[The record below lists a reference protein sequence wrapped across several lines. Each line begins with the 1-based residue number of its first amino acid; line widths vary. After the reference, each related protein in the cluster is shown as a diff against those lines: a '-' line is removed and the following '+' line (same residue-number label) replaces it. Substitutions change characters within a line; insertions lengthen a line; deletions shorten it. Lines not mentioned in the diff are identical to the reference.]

1 MTHIEDPIPTLV
13 TLIGHPFANVGMG
26 EQLRS
31 HMAAC
36 QSVQLSF
43 NTLDIFRYA
52 PRTDPNHVRLIG
64 SSEIEGPIGGIRI
77 FHTNADEIDR
87 VKDAFEQRHGRF
99 SDGYNIIVPAW
110 ELSKYPLPWAAK
122 VRQFDEVWAL
132 SHFIAESL
140 LTAQI
145 KSVYIGQSLE
155 MPLGYRLPRKYF
167 GIRESAFTIL
177 HFFDLTSYATRKNP
191 EAVFQTYEAIRARQK
206 FRDVQLVLKV
216 KKADDGAKEWLQPIR
231 DRFPEAVCIE
241 QPMNS
246 LETRSL
252 INCSDCFAS
261 LHRAEGFGRGTG
273 EAMFLGRL
281 ALATA
286 YSGNLDY
293 MTKSNSLLVDYKLQP
308 VPSGDYPFHKGQVW
322 AEPDIQTA
330 IELLDEVIRDPDR
343 ARKVATLGQRDV
355 RLNFSHRAVGLRIL
369 DRITKIQSANSLIT
383 RTKASRHE
391 RRASGKAT
399 EKTPGRTAASN
410 SWLANGVLAKPR

>member
-1 MTHIEDPIPTLV
+1 MPTGAGTVIYNEVPTPTSL

-36 QSVQLSF
+36 KSVQLTF

-52 PRTDPNHVRLIG
+52 PRTDPDHVRLVG
-64 SSEIEGPIGGIRI
+64 SSELESPPGGIRI
-77 FHTNADEIDR
+77 FHINADEIDR
-87 VKDAFEQRHGRF
+87 VKVAFERRHGRF

-110 ELSKYPLPWAAK
+110 ELAKYPPPWAAK
-122 VRQFDEVWAL
+122 LRQFDEVWAL

-140 LTAQI
+140 RCAQI
-145 KSVYIGQSLE
+145 KSVYIGQSVE
-155 MPLGYRLPRKYF
+155 TPLGYRLPRKYF
-167 GIRESAFTIL
+167 HIRESAFTIL

-191 EAVFQTYEAIRARQK
+191 EAVFKTYEAIRTRQK

-216 KKADDGAKEWLQPIR
+216 KKADDSAREWLHPIR
-231 DRFPEAVCIE
+231 DRFPEAICID

-252 INCSDCFAS
+252 INCCDCFAS

-293 MTKSNSLLVDYKLQP
+293 MTNSNSLLVEYQLQP

-322 AEPDIQTA
+322 AEPDSQTA
-330 IELLDEVIRDPDR
+330 IELLDEVIRNPDR
-343 ARKVATLGQRDV
+343 ARKVAAIGQRDV

-369 DRITKIQSANSLIT
+369 DRITALQSINFPLT
-383 RTKASRHE
+383 RNRMPRRDRGAPRNATKAK
-391 RRASGKAT
+391 RRRIAT
-399 EKTPGRTAASN
+399 R
-410 SWLANGVLAKPR
+410 